1 MRSGPSSTR
10 ESSGRRWLRRILV
23 VGGLAALSWF
33 AWQVDW
39 PGTFRVLARLGWA
52 LPLVFV
58 PYLLVYFADTA
69 GWRSCFGHPP
79 RLSWLRFL
87 RIRWAGEA
95 VNNVIP
101 SGHVG
106 GEAVKVLLLRR
117 HGVSGH
123 DGVPAAV
130 ISKTLQSV
138 SQLAFLG
145 LGAWCFLALGTAP
158 AAFRQAMGGLLAIGT
173 VALLAWVAL
182 QRRGLF
188 ASLNSVVRR
197 FRAGDTRWG
206 RKLAEWDGLD
216 ARIVGFRRNHPYRF
230 AGALAFYGLGWLLD
244 ATEILVFAVLTG
256 TPLSVE
262 QAVAI
267 EAFVG
272 VAKGLTVF
280 IPGALGVQEGSIVF
294 LCRMAG
300 VDETF
305 GAAYALIRRLRDVV
319 FASIGWKLLL
329 LDRVRLRDL
338 A

>member
-1 MRSGPSSTR
+1 MRSGPSPTR
-10 ESSGRRWLRRILV
+10 ESSGRRWLRGTLV
-23 VGGLAALSWF
+23 VAGLAALAWF
-33 AWQVDW
+33 VWRVDW
-39 PGTFRVLARLGWA
+39 PGTGQVLARLGWA

-58 PYLLVYFADTA
+58 PYLLVYLADTA
-69 GWRSCFGHPP
+69 GWRSCFAPPP

-130 ISKTLQSV
+130 ISKTLQSL

-158 AAFRQAMGGLLAIGT
+158 TAFRQAMGGLLAMGT

-188 ASLNSVVRR
+188 ASLNGVIRR
-197 FRAGDTRWG
+197 LGAADTRWG
-206 RKLAEWDGLD
+206 RKLAEWNGLD
-216 ARIVGFRRNHPYRF
+216 ARIAGFRRNHPYRF
-230 AGALAFYGLGWLLD
+230 TGALAFYGLGWLLD
-244 ATEILVFAVLTG
+244 ATEILVFALLTG
-256 TPLSVE
+256 TPLSLG
-262 QAVAI
+262 QAIAI

-280 IPGALGVQEGSIVF
+280 IPGAIGVQEGSIVF

-305 GAAYALIRRLRDVV
+305 GAAYALTRRLRDVV
-319 FASIGWKLLL
+319 FAAVGWKLLL

-338 A
+338 T